1 MGLLKEFLRGASRLV
16 FAIIFHNP
24 SSGTKGFDKEALLAA
39 IKLANIEG
47 EYISTKN
54 DGFEKAFDQK
64 ADLFIAAGGDGTIR
78 KVIIGAREKKVPIAI
93 FPLGTAN
100 NVARSLGISGTPQE
114 LAETWDLQHAIP
126 FDLGAARGS
135 WGTTSFI
142 ESFGVGLVPHY
153 LISASGESKPE
164 GAENLLQG
172 RKLLQKALKKAKPVV
187 LEIIVDGKALKGDFF
202 GVEVLNIPFTGPGL
216 PLGQRAD
223 ATDRKLDIV
232 CFEVKA
238 KRDLMKWL
246 DAPLQSAPPVVS
258 RRATEVQITWRDVAN
273 RLDDKTF
280 TNEEAIQTA
289 ELSCEKKPAAMVM
302 PRKNAAQKN
311 HERKAEDRLA
321 T

>member
-1 MGLLKEFLRGASRLV
+1 M
-16 FAIIFHNP
+16 FAVIFHNP
-24 SSGTKGFDKEALLAA
+24 TSGTKGIDKRSLLAA
-39 IKLANIEG
+39 VKLANIDG
-47 EYISTKN
+47 EYVSVKS
-54 DGFEKAFDQK
+54 DGYEKAFDQK

-114 LAETWDLQHAIP
+114 LTEIWDLEHAIP
-126 FDLGAARGS
+126 FDLGIARGS

-142 ESFGVGLVPHY
+142 ESFGVGLFPEY
-153 LISASGESKPE
+153 LISATDEDKLD

-172 RKLLQKALKKAKPVV
+172 RKLLQKALKKGKPAA
-187 LEIIVDGKALKGDFF
+187 LEITVDGKALKGDFL

-223 ATDRKLDIV
+223 ATDRKLDVV
-232 CFEVKA
+232 CIEVKER
-238 KRDLMKWL
+238 RDLVKWL
-246 DAPLQSAPPVVS
+246 DAPLESQPPVVS
-258 RRATEVQITWRDVAN
+258 RKASEVVITWRDVAH

-289 ELSCEKKPAAMVM
+289 ELSCEKNPVAVLIPK
-302 PRKNAAQKN
+302 KLTAQKN
-311 HERKAEDRLA
+311 HEQKAGEAAA
-321 T
+321 TK